1 MEKIYI
7 LIDVGGTQIKGSV
20 ADQTGKILGEPICA
34 LAHSGESGQI
44 VFDHF
49 AVFMQ
54 GLLAG
59 VKGKEAAGVAMAFP
73 GPFDYEKGISLMRG
87 LNKYEGIFGLSIEE
101 ELKRRV
107 PEIRNAKF
115 CFLHDVEAFALGE
128 SWFGEVRNVDKIL
141 CLCIGTGTGSAFVES
156 REVLKKK
163 GRGVPADGWIFDT
176 PFRESIIDDYLS
188 VRGLAALSGKILGT
202 ESSGNELYEQ
212 CRENHS
218 GALLV
223 YREFGEILRDAL
235 TPFLNEFKPQAV
247 VMGGQISKSFCY
259 FGQAFRMECGK
270 RNIRVCTEPETS
282 LRAMQG
288 LLLEMRRRGKRE
300 LP

>member
-1 MEKIYI
+1 MEKVYI
-7 LIDVGGTQIKGSV
+7 LMDVGGTQIKGSV
-20 ADQTGKILGEPICA
+20 ADRNGRILGEPICA
-34 LAHSGESGQI
+34 PSHSRERGQI
-44 VFDHF
+44 VFDGF
-49 AVFMQ
+49 AAFIQ

-59 VKGKEAAGVAMAFP
+59 VRGKEAAGVAMAFP

-87 LNKYEGIFGLSIEE
+87 LNKYEGIFGMSIEE

-107 PEIRNAKF
+107 PEIKNADF
-115 CFLHDVEAFALGE
+115 CFLHDVQAFALGE

-141 CLCIGTGTGSAFVES
+141 CLCIGTGTGSAFVEN
-156 REVLKKK
+156 REVLKNK

-188 VRGLAALSGKILGT
+188 VRGLAALSRKILGT
-202 ESSGNELYEQ
+202 EASGSELYAQ

-223 YREFGEILRDAL
+223 YREFGEILRDAV

-247 VMGGQISKSFCY
+247 VMGGQISKSFSY
-259 FGQAFRMECGK
+259 FGRAFRTECGK
-270 RNIRVCTEPETS
+270 RNIRVCMEPETS